1 MNIEYEA
8 TFTKIDKKETR
19 EKLKKA
25 GAKLLRPE
33 FLQTRSVFSLP
44 KGNEIDGG
52 WIRVRDEGD
61 KITMALKIC
70 AKTEKIEDQKEIEF
84 EISDFKKAERFLRD
98 IGCEKK
104 AFQENK
110 REIWQLD
117 DVEICLDEWPFL
129 EPFVE
134 IEADSEKKVKQVAQ
148 KLGFDYV
155 KAKFCSAD
163 YLFKEKYNV
172 PLDVINNQIPRVTFN
187 MKNPLEKFR
196 IRNSAAR

>member
-1 MNIEYEA
+1 MDVEYEA

-19 EKLKKA
+19 EKLKRA
-25 GAKLLRPE
+25 GAKLIRPE
-33 FLQTRSVFSLP
+33 FLQTRSVFTLP
-44 KGNEIDGG
+44 KGHEIEGG

-70 AKTEKIEDQKEIEF
+70 AKTEKIEDQKELEF
-84 EISDFKKAERFLRD
+84 KVSDFLKAEHFLQK

-104 AFQENK
+104 AFQESK
-110 REIWQLD
+110 REIWRFD

-134 IEADSEKKVKQVAQ
+134 IEADSEKKVKRAAQ
-148 KLGFDYV
+148 KLGFDYA

-163 YLFKEKYNV
+163 YLIKEKYNI
-172 PLDVINNQIPRVTFN
+172 PLDMINNQTPRITFD
-187 MKNPLEKFR
+187 MKNPFV
-196 IRNSAAR
+196 